1 MMRRSH
7 LRASIP
13 IAVLLLATAA
23 TAAPNK
29 DPPALQVPIVG
40 SASSGAA
47 FAGTLSILR
56 FEARANQV
64 VAIGIVRGTV
74 AAGTALVGAGTAV
87 VGEVALP
94 VQVTAAS
101 QAAPASS
108 SSALVAQPQVA
119 PQQTATCTALNLNL
133 GAVNLNVLGLLVTTQ
148 PIAIDLSGDSSAPV
162 GNLVCTALDLL
173 NNVVGLVGILNQI
186 LGALTGLVG
195 GLVP

>member
-1 MMRRSH
+1 MKRRSH

-13 IAVLLLATAA
+13 IAVLLLATTAN
-23 TAAPNK
+23 AAPNK
-29 DPPALQVPIVG
+29 DPPPLQVPIVG

-56 FEARANQV
+56 FEARGSQV
-64 VAIGIVRGTV
+64 VAVGIVRGTV
-74 AAGTALVGAGTAV
+74 AAAGTAL

-94 VQVTAAS
+94 VQVTAAG
-101 QAAPASS
+101 QAATASS
-108 SSALVAQPQVA
+108 SSALIAQPQVS
-119 PQQTATCTALNLNL
+119 PQQAATCTALNLNL
-133 GAVNLNVLGLLVTTQ
+133 GAVNLNLLGLQVTTQ
-148 PIAIDLSGDSSAPV
+148 PIAIDISGDSSAPL